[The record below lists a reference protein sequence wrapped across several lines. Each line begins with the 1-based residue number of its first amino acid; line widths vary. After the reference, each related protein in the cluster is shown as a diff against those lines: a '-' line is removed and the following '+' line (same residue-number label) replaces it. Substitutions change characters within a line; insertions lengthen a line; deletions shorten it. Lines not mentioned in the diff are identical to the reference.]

1 MSKREIDYLERR
13 ALEEGARAE
22 GARCVASARSHKD
35 MARAYRASAD
45 RMRRADAA
53 AERRGA

>member
-1 MSKREIDYLERR
+1 MTKHEIDYLERR
-13 ALEEGARAE
+13 AREEGERAD
-22 GARCVASARSHKD
+22 GAHCVASARSHKD

-45 RMRRADAA
+45 RMRRDDAA